1 MIMIKIVSKNLIK
14 EDKIE
19 EFKSLMKELVEKS
32 SAEEGNIHYSLNVS
46 RENPRMF
53 AFIEIW
59 RDQEAID
66 KHNATEHFQR
76 LVPMMRSMREDSQFD
91 IFTDVEF

>member
-1 MIMIKIVSKNLIK
+1 MIKIVSKNLIK
-14 EDKIE
+14 EDKVE

-66 KHNATEHFQR
+66 IHNATEHFRR
-76 LVPMMRSMREDSQFD
+76 LVPMMRSMREDSQLD

>member
-1 MIMIKIVSKNLIK
+1 MIKIVSKNLIK

-46 RENPRMF
+46 RENHRMF
-53 AFIEIW
+53 AFIELW

-76 LVPMMRSMREDSQFD
+76 LVPMMRSMREDSELD

>member
-1 MIMIKIVSKNLIK
+1 MIKIVSRNLIK
-14 EDKIE
+14 EDRVE

-46 RENPRMF
+46 KDNPRMF
-53 AFIEIW
+53 AFIEFW

-66 KHNATEHFQR
+66 LHNATEHFQR
-76 LVPMMRSMREDSQFD
+76 LVPMMRSMREDSSLD
-91 IFTDVEF
+91 IFTELEL

>member
-66 KHNATEHFQR
+66 KHNATEHFRR
-76 LVPMMRSMREDSQFD
+76 LVPMMRSMREDSQLD

>member
-1 MIMIKIVSKNLIK
+1 MIKIVSKNLIK

-66 KHNATEHFQR
+66 KHNATEHFRR
-76 LVPMMRSMREDSQFD
+76 LVPMMRSMREDSQLD

>member
-1 MIMIKIVSKNLIK
+1 MIKIVSKNLIK

-32 SAEEGNIHYSLNVS
+32 SSEEGNIHYSLNVS

-76 LVPMMRSMREDSQFD
+76 LVPMMRSMREDSQLD

>member
-1 MIMIKIVSKNLIK
+1 MIKIVSINLMK
-14 EDKIE
+14 EEKIE

-53 AFIEIW
+53 AFIELW

-76 LVPMMRSMREDSQFD
+76 LVPMMRSMREDSELD

>member
-1 MIMIKIVSKNLIK
+1 MIKIVSKNLIR
-14 EDKIE
+14 EDKVD

-46 RENPRMF
+46 RDNPRMF
-53 AFIEIW
+53 AFIEFW

-76 LVPMMRSMREDSQFD
+76 LVPMMRDMRENSVLD
-91 IFTDVEF
+91 IFTEVEF

>member
-1 MIMIKIVSKNLIK
+1 MIKIVSKNLIK
-14 EDKIE
+14 EDKVE

-46 RENPRMF
+46 TNNPRMF
-53 AFIEIW
+53 TFIEFW

-76 LVPMMRSMREDSQFD
+76 LVPMMRSMREDSELD
-91 IFTDVEF
+91 LYTEVEF

>member
-1 MIMIKIVSKNLIK
+1 MIKIVSKNLIK
-14 EDKIE
+14 EDKVE
-19 EFKSLMKELVEKS
+19 EFKRLMKELVEKS

-59 RDQEAID
+59 RDQETID

-76 LVPMMRSMREDSQFD
+76 LVPMMRSMREDSQLD

>member
-1 MIMIKIVSKNLIK
+1 MIKIVSKNLIR
-14 EDKIE
+14 EDKVD

-46 RENPRMF
+46 RDNPRMI
-53 AFIEIW
+53 AFIEFW

-76 LVPMMRSMREDSQFD
+76 LVPMMRDMREDSVLD
-91 IFTDVEF
+91 IFTEVEF

>member
-1 MIMIKIVSKNLIK
+1 MIKIVSKNLIK

-53 AFIEIW
+53 AFIELW

-76 LVPMMRSMREDSQFD
+76 LVPMMRSMREDLELD

>member
-1 MIMIKIVSKNLIK
+1 MIKIVSKNLIN

-66 KHNATEHFQR
+66 KHNATEHFRR
-76 LVPMMRSMREDSQFD
+76 LVPMMRSMREDSQLD

>member
-1 MIMIKIVSKNLIK
+1 MIKIVSKNLIR
-14 EDKIE
+14 EDKVD

-46 RENPRMF
+46 RDNPRMF
-53 AFIEIW
+53 AFIEFW

-66 KHNATEHFQR
+66 KQNATEHFQR
-76 LVPMMRSMREDSQFD
+76 LVPMIRDMRDDSVLY
-91 IFTDVEF
+91 IFTEVEF

>member
-1 MIMIKIVSKNLIK
+1 MIKIVSVNLIK
-14 EDKIE
+14 EDKVE

-46 RENPRMF
+46 TSNPRQF
-53 AFIEIW
+53 AFIEFW

-76 LVPMMRSMREDSQFD
+76 LVPMMRDMREDSQLNL
-91 IFTDVEF
+91 FTEVEF

>member
-1 MIMIKIVSKNLIK
+1 MIKIVSKNLIK

-59 RDQEAID
+59 REQEAID

-76 LVPMMRSMREDSQFD
+76 LVPMMRSMREDSQLD

>member
-1 MIMIKIVSKNLIK
+1 MIKIVSKNLIK

-32 SAEEGNIHYSLNVS
+32 SSEEGNIHYSLNVS

-66 KHNATEHFQR
+66 IHNATEHFQR
-76 LVPMMRSMREDSQFD
+76 LVPMMRSMREDSQLD

>member
-1 MIMIKIVSKNLIK
+1 MIKIVSKNLIK
-14 EDKIE
+14 EDKVE

-46 RENPRMF
+46 INNPRMF
-53 AFIEIW
+53 TFIEFW

-76 LVPMMRSMREDSQFD
+76 LVPMMRSMREDSELD
-91 IFTDVEF
+91 LYTEVEF